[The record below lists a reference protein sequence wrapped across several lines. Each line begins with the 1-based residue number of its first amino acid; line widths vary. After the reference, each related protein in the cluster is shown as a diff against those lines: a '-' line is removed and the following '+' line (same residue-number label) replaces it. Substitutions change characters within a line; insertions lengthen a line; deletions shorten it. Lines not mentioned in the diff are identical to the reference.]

1 MRRILIVEDEPLMGA
16 LLSEVLVAHSFE
28 VCHVANVTD
37 ARAAIRTFD
46 PDGILL
52 DISLGDGPSGL
63 DLAHVLAVRRPDIA
77 IIFLTRHPDPLAAG
91 IGPEELPAGCG
102 FLRKDMVRDT
112 EYLLGAID
120 AVMTD
125 NPSQARH
132 DLEHPQ
138 PLAGLSAKHVEV
150 LRLMAM
156 GYTNEQIARVK
167 DVAQSTVERWTVEVF
182 RDLGIDSKE
191 GLNLRVEAVRRFIAA
206 AGMPE
211 RP

>member
-1 MRRILIVEDEPLMGA
+1 MLIVEDEPLMGA
-16 LLSEVLVAHSFE
+16 LLAEVLQAHHFEVLVA
-28 VCHVANVTD
+28 VDVTQ
-37 ARAAIRTFD
+37 ARTAIRTFD

-63 DLAHVLAVRRPDIA
+63 DLAHVLAARRPDIA
-77 IIFLTRHPDPLAAG
+77 IIFLTRHPDPVAAG
-91 IGPEELPAGCG
+91 MGLEELPAGCG

-120 AVMTD
+120 AVMMD
-125 NPSQARH
+125 NPLQARH
-132 DLEHPQ
+132 DLEHEQ
-138 PLAGLSAKHVEV
+138 PLGMLSAKHVDV

-156 GYTNEQIARVK
+156 GYTNEYIAGVK

-182 RDLGIDSKE
+182 RDLGIDSGE
-191 GLNLRVEAVRRFIAA
+191 GLNPRVEAVRRFIAA

>member
-1 MRRILIVEDEPLMGA
+1 MLIVEDEPLMGA
-16 LLSEVLVAHSFE
+16 LLAEALVAHRFE
-28 VCHVANVTD
+28 VLLATDVTQ

-91 IGPEELPAGCG
+91 IGLEELPAGCG

-112 EYLLGAID
+112 VYLLGAID

-125 NPSQARH
+125 NPLQARH
-132 DLEHPQ
+132 DLEHGQ
-138 PLAGLSAKHVEV
+138 PLGALSAKHVEV

-156 GYTNEQIARVK
+156 GYTNEHIARMK
-167 DVAQSTVERWTVEVF
+167 EVAQSTVERWTVEVF
-182 RDLGIDSKE
+182 RDLGVDTKGS
-191 GLNLRVEAVRRFIAA
+191 LNPRVEAVRRFIAA